1 MLTNKINEPENWS
14 EIYESDDPEQAFT
27 LFENTM
33 KKLVAQSSHSKQL
46 KQGRKNTFKQPWM
59 TKKLLKKIHDQPYNK
74 KLEQKYKKHRNLA
87 AGSIKIAT
95 RDFYQQKLETTIL
108 ILTKSGNLSTQF

>member
-1 MLTNKINEPENWS
+1 MTK
-14 EIYESDDPEQAFT
+14 
-27 LFENTM
+27 
-33 KKLVAQSSHSKQL
+33 
-46 KQGRKNTFKQPWM
+46 M
-59 TKKLLKKIHDQPYNK
+59 TKKLHNLIKKRDRLLKKIHDQPYNK

>member
-59 TKKLLKKIHDQPYNK
+59 TKKLHNLIKKRDGLLKKIHDQPYNK

-87 AGSIKIAT
+87 AESIKNA
-95 RDFYQQKLETTIL
+95 K
-108 ILTKSGNLSTQF
+108 